1 MDTTINTITHARS
14 SPLECGSFRLR
25 VRLPSGEGYVGN
37 FLTLRGAGNYAH
49 DLLSELPGLKSIRVE
64 FRDRR
69 GWHSAWSVERG
80 RAHA

>member
-1 MDTTINTITHARS
+1 MDTINKVTRTLN

-25 VRLPSGEGYVGN
+25 VRFLSGEGYVGN

-49 DLLSELPGLKSIRVE
+49 DLLAELPSLESIRVE